1 MKESKTT
8 VKALRSKYWEKL
20 QELANEL
27 EEGNL
32 NHLCNKAFN
41 HYISFIERG
50 KKKKNKISL
59 CELS

>member
-1 MKESKTT
+1 MKKETTT

-20 QELANEL
+20 QKLADEL

-41 HYISFIERG
+41 HYIVFIERG
-50 KKKKNKISL
+50 QKKKK
-59 CELS
+59 

>member
-1 MKESKTT
+1 MKQETTT
-8 VKALRSKYWEKL
+8 VKALRSKYWDKL

-50 KKKKNKISL
+50 KKKKK
-59 CELS
+59 